1 MSTLVSPRR
10 MVASTSSRLGTFA
23 TSDTFSNAPN
33 PGLSIAGLGSIGLP
47 LSKLDALRL
56 IAFAEEFT
64 TSPAITDTH
73 VRDAWE
79 IEGSKIKLRNER
91 FNTWLSEVITHR
103 VCPALG
109 VDQGE
114 DVEAQFY
121 KMLLYT
127 PGGHFVSHQD
137 TIKTKRMFGT
147 LIVVLPSK
155 FEGGEL
161 HLWNNQRKAV
171 DEPLVKLAGQSEFFT
186 GLAAW
191 YTNVTHSIKPVT
203 SGYRLVLIYNLVMG
217 GYSATPSNP
226 VRQSPIVDAFALL
239 VAN

>member
-1 MSTLVSPRR
+1 
-10 MVASTSSRLGTFA
+10 MVASTSSRVGAFA
-23 TSDTFSNAPN
+23 TTDTFSNAPN
-33 PGLSIAGLGSIGLP
+33 PGLSIAGLGSVGLP

-91 FNTWLSEVITHR
+91 FKTWLSEVIIHR
-103 VCPALG
+103 VCPTLG
-109 VDQGE
+109 VEQAE

-127 PGGHFVSHQD
+127 PGGHFVPHQD
-137 TIKTKRMFGT
+137 TIKKNRMFGT

-161 HLWNNQRKAV
+161 HLWNNQKRAF
-171 DEPLVKLAGQSEFFT
+171 DELVVKLAQQNEFST

-191 YTNVTHSIKPVT
+191 YTNVTHSVKPVT
-203 SGYRLVLIYNLVMG
+203 SGYRLVLIYNLIMG
-217 GYSATPSNP
+217 GYCAIPSNP
-226 VRQSPIVDAFALL
+226 VRQNPGYEFNFDELR
-239 VAN
+239 AN